1 MGDAT
6 VTEGVGL
13 PPVVDGAVVEA
24 LLQSLVKALRA
35 FQIYLPNN
43 PIYQRAHQ
51 NIRQAFEPVWAELP
65 ELVLIVSETDFLWEN
80 TVVYHQ
86 PSKHESLAWTLY
98 KDGMRVLTFSPG
110 AEEAE
115 VVSLLETVQRA
126 RMLPAEAD
134 DDLNT
139 LLWEQE
145 YQYITYRVTEFLPE
159 EALPAVS
166 DAGGVAPAPPE
177 VLQSAIQED
186 ASQETSSSPDQRS
199 GIVDIE
205 DFDSTLYFLDEG
217 EIAYIT
223 QMLEGEYGQDLRAS
237 TLNILLD
244 LLELSQESAVRDEI
258 LGIFDTLL
266 PNLLNAGE
274 FRSVSMA
281 LREMRLVAE
290 RAQGLSPD
298 HRERLQHFRFS
309 LSDPAVLTQLLQAVD
324 EATTAPSEEDLSEL
338 FGELRP
344 EALETILVWLPR
356 LRSEAVQGLL
366 VTASE
371 RLAESYPTEVMRL
384 LRSGE
389 SEALPAVIDL
399 CGRLEL
405 QPSVAGLGEI
415 LAHDDAAIRVAAV
428 QALIAIGS
436 AGALAHLERAL
447 EDADREVRIAAV
459 RAVGARGYRNAL
471 DRVESVVR
479 GQANRDLDL
488 TERLAFFE
496 AYAEIAGAGGLP
508 VLSGMLLPGGLFRR
522 RHNAEV
528 RACAALALG
537 RVATPEAREVL
548 EQAQGEKDLVVRN
561 AVNRALREMKR

>member
-1 MGDAT
+1 M
-6 VTEGVGL
+6 TEGVGV
-13 PPVVDGAVVEA
+13 PPAVDGALVEA

-35 FQIYLPNN
+35 FQMYLPNN

-51 NIRQAFEPVWAELP
+51 NIRRAFEPAWAELP
-65 ELVLIVSETDFLWEN
+65 ELVLIVSETDFLWEDS
-80 TVVYHQ
+80 VVYHQ
-86 PSKHESLAWTLY
+86 ASKHDSLAWTLY

-110 AEEAE
+110 AEETE
-115 VVSLLETVQRA
+115 VVRFLEAVQRA

-145 YQYITYRVTEFLPE
+145 FQYITYRVAEFLPE
-159 EALPAVS
+159 EALPAVT
-166 DAGGVAPAPPE
+166 DGGGAPAAPE
-177 VLQSAIQED
+177 VLQAAVREETDSEA
-186 ASQETSSSPDQRS
+186 ASQPGERPS
-199 GIVDIE
+199 GIVDVE

-223 QMLEGEYGQDLRAS
+223 RMLEREYGQDLRPSA
-237 TLNILLD
+237 LHILLD
-244 LLELSQESAVRDEI
+244 LLELVRELEVREEI

-274 FRSVSMA
+274 FRTVSMA
-281 LREMRLVAE
+281 LREMRLAAD
-290 RAQGLSPD
+290 RAQALTPD

-309 LSDPAVLTQLLQAVD
+309 LSNPAVLTQLLQAVD
-324 EATTAPSEEDLSEL
+324 EATAAPSEEDLGEL

-356 LRSEAVQGLL
+356 LRSPAVRGLL

-371 RLAESYPTEVMRL
+371 RLAESHPAEVVRL
-384 LRSGE
+384 LRSAE
-389 SEALPAVIDL
+389 SEALPGIIDL

-405 QPSVAGLGEI
+405 QPSVAGLGET
-415 LAHDDAAIRVAAV
+415 LSHPEGAIRVAV
-428 QALIAIGS
+428 VHALIAIGS

-447 EDADREVRIAAV
+447 EDRDREVRIAAV
-459 RAVGARGYRNAL
+459 RALGARGYRNAL
-471 DRVESVVR
+471 ARVEPVVR
-479 GQANRDLDL
+479 GQVNRELDL

-496 AYAEIAGAGGLP
+496 AYAEIAGSGGLQ
-508 VLSGMLLPGGLFRR
+508 VLSAMLLPGGIFRR
-522 RHNAEV
+522 RHGPEV

-537 RVATPEAREVL
+537 RIGTPEARATL
-548 EQAQGEKDLVVRN
+548 EQAQSEKDLVVRN
-561 AVNRALREMKR
+561 AVNRALREMGR